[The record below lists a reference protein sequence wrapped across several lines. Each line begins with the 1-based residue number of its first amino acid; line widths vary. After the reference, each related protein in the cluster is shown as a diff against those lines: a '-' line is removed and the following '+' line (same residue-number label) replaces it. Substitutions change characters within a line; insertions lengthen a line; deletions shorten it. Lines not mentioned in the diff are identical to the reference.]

1 MTTVQMLLLKNLM
14 EPLLMVKK
22 SKLTVP
28 EVVEVAAIEEAAVAD
43 MAETAM
49 EATVAAEAAEAMVEA
64 VGVAAAMAETATEA
78 MEVAMI
84 RDPIKF
90 LGYDRK
96 KNTVKPC
103 NGWPTS

>member
-1 MTTVQMLLLKNLM
+1 MAAEEAVALEETATEAM
-14 EPLLMVKK
+14 EAAVG
-22 SKLTVP
+22 
-28 EVVEVAAIEEAAVAD
+28 VAVIEEAAVAD

-49 EATVAAEAAEAMVEA
+49 EATAAAEAAEAMVEA

-78 MEVAMI
+78 MEAAMI

-103 NGWPTS
+103 NGWPTSN